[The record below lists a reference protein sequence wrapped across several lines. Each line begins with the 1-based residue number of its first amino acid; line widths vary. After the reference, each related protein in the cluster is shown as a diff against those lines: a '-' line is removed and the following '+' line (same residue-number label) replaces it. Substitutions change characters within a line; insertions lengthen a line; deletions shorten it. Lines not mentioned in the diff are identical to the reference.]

1 MEEVRRASRD
11 VPEHLLGYSQGA
23 TCCRLY
29 WTRPCGL
36 VLSCGLRLCAWPSAA
51 DSAWGSSPL
60 PYPLI
65 LLVLQHLARRITSS
79 ELSSLAIHPPSVTQV
94 LFLPAP
100 TTSWANLHCNN
111 HPPQQ

>member
-1 MEEVRRASRD
+1 MPMEEVRRASRD

-36 VLSCGLRLCAWPSAA
+36 VLACGLHLCAWPSAA
-51 DSAWGSSPL
+51 ASAWGSSPL

-65 LLVLQHLARRITSS
+65 LLVLQHSARRITSS
-79 ELSSLAIHPPSVTQV
+79 ELSSLAVPPTVCDSGVVSPCTH
-94 LFLPAP
+94 
-100 TTSWANLHCNN
+100 NLLGK
-111 HPPQQ
+111 PPL